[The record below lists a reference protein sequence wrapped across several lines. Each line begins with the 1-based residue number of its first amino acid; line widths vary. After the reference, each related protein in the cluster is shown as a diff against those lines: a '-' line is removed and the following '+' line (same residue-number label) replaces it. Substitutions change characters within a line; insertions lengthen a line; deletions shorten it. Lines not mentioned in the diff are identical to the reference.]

1 MFALKSTDKR
11 GTATVVVSVQL
22 SEIGSSLHSYS
33 MSKHLVTGCNLLRET
48 SHFLNIG
55 SIFEGGDVSSACE
68 KQDSNQRTPL
78 GVFEYQRYT
87 PVSKLSRPLFCIT
100 FSFVTV

>member
-1 MFALKSTDKR
+1 MCVRACWSALKSTDKR

-48 SHFLNIG
+48 S
-55 SIFEGGDVSSACE
+55 
-68 KQDSNQRTPL
+68 
-78 GVFEYQRYT
+78 
-87 PVSKLSRPLFCIT
+87 
-100 FSFVTV
+100 